1 MTSAAQSILREWSAP
16 IGISVALCVTIMVY
30 ARGWFR
36 VRAAF
41 PNLIPLWRLAAFA
54 AGIISIWI
62 AIGSPLAAFDE
73 ASLSVHMVQHLLLM
87 AIAPPLILLGAPAL
101 PLLHGLPQKIARDVV
116 GPLLRW
122 NFAKSLGLLITNP
135 AICWL
140 AAAFALI
147 AWHVPAIFE
156 LALRKNWLHE
166 LEHATFLTAGLLF
179 WWPVVQPWPS
189 VARWPRWSIPLYL
202 FFATLPC
209 DVLSA
214 FLAFSDRVVYR
225 SYLSAPRLFNLAPL
239 EDQQYA
245 AAIMWVSVTLIYL
258 IPLAIVTLQLLSPQ
272 KSQSPDEASAALHSL
287 RGDSG
292 VLSGHD
298 FSRAI
303 TASKLIR
310 LQPLRASFPSRHPGS
325 SDHRP
330 PLEPPKP
337 EIV

>member
-1 MTSAAQSILREWSAP
+1 MTSEAQSILREWSAP
-16 IGISVALCVTIMVY
+16 IGVNIALCLAILIY

-41 PNLIPLWRLAAFA
+41 PNLIPLWRLAAFV

-73 ASLSVHMVQHLLLM
+73 ASLSVHMLQHLLLM

-116 GPLLRW
+116 GPILRW
-122 NFAKSLGLLITNP
+122 NFAKSLGRAITNP

-140 AAAFALI
+140 AAALALI
-147 AWHVPAIFE
+147 AWHIPAIFE
-156 LALRKNWLHE
+156 LALRYNWLHE
-166 LEHATFLTAGLLF
+166 LEHATFLLAGLLF

-189 VARWPRWSIPLYL
+189 IAVWPRWSIPLYL
-202 FFATLPC
+202 FAATLPC

-225 SYLSAPRLFNLAPL
+225 SYLSAPRLFNLVPL

-245 AAIMWVSVTLIYL
+245 AAVMWVSVTLIYL
-258 IPLAIVTLQLLSPQ
+258 VPLVIVTLQILSPQ
-272 KSQSPDEASAALHSL
+272 KSQSPAETWTALP
-287 RGDSG
+287 
-292 VLSGHD
+292 
-298 FSRAI
+298 AI
-303 TASKLIR
+303 AR
-310 LQPLRASFPSRHPGS
+310 R
-325 SDHRP
+325 

-337 EIV
+337 EII

>member
-1 MTSAAQSILREWSAP
+1 MPHARSPSHQTQHHRRQVIHKTDMTSEAQSILREWSTP
-16 IGISVALCVTIMVY
+16 IGVNVALCLTILIY

-41 PNLIPLWRLAAFA
+41 PNLIPLWRLAAFL

-62 AIGSPLAAFDE
+62 AISSPLAAFDE

-87 AIAPPLILLGAPAL
+87 AIALPLILLGAPAL
-101 PLLHGLPQKIARDVV
+101 PLLHGLPQKIARDIV
-116 GPLLRW
+116 GPFLRW
-122 NFAKSLGLLITNP
+122 PFAKSLGRLITNP

-140 AAAFALI
+140 AAALALI

-156 LALRKNWLHE
+156 LALRHNWLHE

-189 VARWPRWSIPLYL
+189 IARWPRWSIPLYL
-202 FFATLPC
+202 FAATLPC

-225 SYLSAPRLFNLAPL
+225 SYLSAPHLFNLAPL

-245 AAIMWVSVTLIYL
+245 AAIMWVAVTLIYL
-258 IPLAIVTLQLLSPQ
+258 VPVVIVTLQLLSPQ
-272 KSQSPDEASAALHSL
+272 KSQAPEETWT
-287 RGDSG
+287 
-292 VLSGHD
+292 VLPTI
-298 FSRAI
+298 A
-303 TASKLIR
+303 
-310 LQPLRASFPSRHPGS
+310 
-325 SDHRP
+325 RP
-330 PLEPPKP
+330 PLEPPNP